1 MDLFLEYIIKR
12 KKGVKENILTLAII
26 LCVPSLIYLSLILFA
41 TPLAPLTI
49 FVMAGIIFLAYY
61 LISRMNVEFEYI
73 ITNNELDIDKIIAR
87 KTRKRLITIDLKK
100 IDFIAPTITSAHTN
114 ELSKPATNVIYAD
127 SGIAENAYFI
137 NFEKDGQTYRVF
149 LSPTEKMLDAMKIYA
164 PGKVFE
170 E

>member
-12 KKGVKENILTLAII
+12 KRGVKENILTLVII
-26 LCVPSLIYLSLILFA
+26 LSVPSLVYLSLILLA
-41 TPLAPLTI
+41 TPLAPLTL
-49 FVMAGIIFLAYY
+49 FVVAGIIFLAYY

-87 KTRKRLITIDLKK
+87 KTRKRLITIDLRK
-100 IDFIAPTITSAHTN
+100 IDFSAPATTSHTN
-114 ELSKPATNVIYAD
+114 ELSKSATNVIYAD
-127 SGIAENAYFI
+127 SGLAENAYFI

-149 LSPTEKMLDAMKIYA
+149 YSPTEKMVDAMKMYA

>member
-12 KKGVKENILTLAII
+12 KRGVKENIITLAVV
-26 LCVPSLIYLSLILFA
+26 LSVPSLVYLSISLLV

-49 FVMAGIIFLAYY
+49 FVIALILFLAYFI
-61 LISRMNVEFEYI
+61 ISRLNVEFEYI
-73 ITNNELDIDKIIAR
+73 ITNNELDIDRIVAK
-87 KTRKRLITIDLKK
+87 KTRKRLLTINLRKL
-100 IDFIAPTITSAHTN
+100 DFVAPATTSAHKN
-114 ELSKPATNVIYAD
+114 ELSKNATNIIYAD
-127 SGIAENAYFI
+127 SGIAENAYFL

-149 LSPTEKMLDAMKIYA
+149 LSPSQKMVETMKIFA

>member
-12 KKGVKENILTLAII
+12 KKGVMENILTLVII
-26 LCVPSLIYLSLILFA
+26 LSVPSLVYLSLILLA
-41 TPLAPLTI
+41 TPLAPLTL
-49 FVMAGIIFLAYY
+49 FVIAGIIFLAYH

-73 ITNNELDIDKIIAR
+73 VTNNELDIDKIIAR
-87 KTRKRLITIDLKK
+87 KTRKRLITVDLRK
-100 IDFIAPTITSAHTN
+100 IDFSAPVTSSAHTN
-114 ELSKPATNVIYAD
+114 ELSKQATNVIYAD
-127 SGIAENAYFI
+127 SGLAENAYFI

-149 LSPTEKMLDAMKIYA
+149 FSPTEKIVDAMKMYA

>member
-12 KKGVKENILTLAII
+12 KKGVMENILTLVII
-26 LCVPSLIYLSLILFA
+26 LSVPSLVYLSLILLA
-41 TPLAPLTI
+41 TPLAPLTL
-49 FVMAGIIFLAYY
+49 FVIAGIIFLAYH

-73 ITNNELDIDKIIAR
+73 VTNNELDIDKIIAR
-87 KTRKRLITIDLKK
+87 KTRKRLITIDLRK
-100 IDFIAPTITSAHTN
+100 IDFSAPATSSAHAN

-127 SGIAENAYFI
+127 SGLSENAYFI

-149 LSPTEKMLDAMKIYA
+149 YSPTEKMVDAMKMFA